1 MKPSPL
7 HQRHLKPNHFLVAS
21 SSLICLPAMLLIL
34 SAPHPTQQTHFFGHL
49 CFLIVMS
56 ALSICRWA
64 DPNPIFRKLDSTF
77 AKSFFMY
84 YSTMTIATKPKKI
97 LTLCCVSMIALC
109 YQLSRFFRNNY
120 PFKYWYVF
128 HMVYHIMGI
137 YCVTTLFYE
146 LQLMP
151 PTNECDTTTSL
162 FFSLNKRYKYDKQR
176 TNQEATDS

>member
-34 SAPHPTQQTHFFGHL
+34 SAPQHTQQTHFFGHL

-77 AKSFFMY
+77 AKSFFVY

-146 LQLMP
+146 LHLLP
-151 PTNECDTTTSL
+151 PTNECDATSSL
-162 FFSLNKRYKYDKQR
+162 FSL
-176 TNQEATDS
+176 

>member
-34 SAPHPTQQTHFFGHL
+34 SAPQHTHHTQPTHHTHHTQQTHFFGHL
-49 CFLIVMS
+49 SFLIVMS
-56 ALSICRWA
+56 VLSICRWA

-77 AKSFFMY
+77 AKSFFIY

-128 HMVYHIMGI
+128 HMGYHLIGI

-146 LQLMP
+146 LHLLP
-151 PTNECDTTTSL
+151 PTNECDTTSSL
-162 FFSLNKRYKYDKQR
+162 FSL
-176 TNQEATDS
+176 

>member
-34 SAPHPTQQTHFFGHL
+34 SAPQHTHHTQQTHFFSHIS
-49 CFLIVMS
+49 FLIVMS
-56 ALSICRWA
+56 AISICRWA

-77 AKSFFMY
+77 AKSFFIY

-97 LTLCCVSMIALC
+97 LTLCGISMIALC

-151 PTNECDTTTSL
+151 PTNECDTTSSL
-162 FFSLNKRYKYDKQR
+162 FSL
-176 TNQEATDS
+176 

>member
-1 MKPSPL
+1 MKPPPL

-49 CFLIVMS
+49 SFFIVMS

-77 AKSFFMY
+77 AKSFFIY

-97 LTLCCVSMIALC
+97 LTLCCISMIALC

-128 HMVYHIMGI
+128 HMGYHLMGI

-146 LQLMP
+146 LHLLP
-151 PTNECDTTTSL
+151 PTNECDTTSSL
-162 FFSLNKRYKYDKQR
+162 FSL
-176 TNQEATDS
+176 